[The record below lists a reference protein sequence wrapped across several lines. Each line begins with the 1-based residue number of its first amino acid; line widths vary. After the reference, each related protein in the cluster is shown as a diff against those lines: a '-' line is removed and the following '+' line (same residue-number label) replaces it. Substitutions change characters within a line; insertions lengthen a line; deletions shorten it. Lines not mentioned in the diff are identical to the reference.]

1 MERRL
6 GRGLGTLLGDSTSVA
21 DPEAPRE
28 LAVHLIRANPQQPRK
43 HFEEDSL
50 RDLAVSL
57 KQHGF
62 LQPIVV
68 RPVGSEF
75 EIIAGERRWRAA
87 KLAGIEMIP
96 ALVRRDVTEAQLLEL
111 ALVENVQREDLDAIE
126 RAQGYR
132 AMQVALDLTQEE
144 VARKVGLQRATV
156 ANHLRLL
163 ELPQEVQVALAKG
176 LISMGHARALLALA
190 SKEQQTET
198 LARIVREG
206 LSVRQVE
213 SIPRLQRS
221 SRPDQASPPPRKTW
235 IAELE
240 ARLRE
245 RLGTKV
251 AVRNSRGYRGQIVI
265 DYFDRSSLERICEAI
280 APSSRVE

>member
-6 GRGLGTLLGDSTSVA
+6 GRGLGTLLGDSTSAA

-87 KLAGIEMIP
+87 KLAGIESIP
-96 ALVRRDVTEAQLLEL
+96 ALVRHDVTEAQLLEL

-163 ELPQEVQVALAKG
+163 DLPQEVQVALAKD

-221 SRPDQASPPPRKTW
+221 SRPDRASPPPRKTW

-251 AVRNSRGYRGQIVI
+251 AVRNARGYRGQIVI
-265 DYFDRSSLERICEAI
+265 DYFDRSSLERICEVI
-280 APSSRVE
+280 APSPRVE

>member
-6 GRGLGTLLGDSTSVA
+6 GRGLGTLLGDSTAVA
-21 DPEAPRE
+21 EPEGAQDLPIQ
-28 LAVHLIRANPQQPRK
+28 AIRPNPHQPRK
-43 HFEEDSL
+43 HFAEDAL

-68 RPVGSEF
+68 RPTGSEY

-87 KLAGIEMIP
+87 KLAGLERIP
-96 ALVRRDVTEAQLLEL
+96 ALVRADVTEAQLLEL

-126 RAQGYR
+126 RALGYR
-132 AMQVALDLTQEE
+132 AMMVSLSLTQEE

-163 ELPQEVQVALAKG
+163 DLPQEVQVALAKG
-176 LISMGHARALLALA
+176 LISMGLARALLAIE
-190 SKEQQTET
+190 SKELQAST
-198 LARIVREG
+198 LARITREG

-213 SIPRLQRS
+213 AIPS
-221 SRPDQASPPPRKTW
+221 F
-235 IAELE
+235 
-240 ARLRE
+240 E
-245 RLGTKV
+245 R
-251 AVRNSRGYRGQIVI
+251 A
-265 DYFDRSSLERICEAI
+265 
-280 APSSRVE
+280 